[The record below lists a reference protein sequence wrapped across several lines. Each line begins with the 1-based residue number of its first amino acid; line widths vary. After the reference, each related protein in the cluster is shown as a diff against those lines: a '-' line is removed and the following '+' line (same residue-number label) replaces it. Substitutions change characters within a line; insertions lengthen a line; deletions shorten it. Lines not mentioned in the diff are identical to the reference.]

1 MGVVAVMTIL
11 NHRIILS
18 VFLLLVSF
26 FLTFLWVIINQIR
39 VSIKGREWENEEI
52 HAEFAEIEHEI

>member
-39 VSIKGREWENEEI
+39 VSIKGREWEHEEI
-52 HAEFAEIEHEI
+52 HAEFAEIEPET

>member
-26 FLTFLWVIINQIR
+26 FLTFLWFIINQIR
-39 VSIKGREWENEEI
+39 VSIKGREWENQEV
-52 HAEFAEIEHEI
+52 HAEFEEIEPET